1 MKKNITEIK
10 MGADSGGKQ
19 AIERLVRAYGFKSRQ
34 ALSDHLGVSKSTMA
48 NRYLRDSFPADWVI
62 QCNLETNASLL
73 WLSTGQGEMFPD
85 GRRKKESLENI
96 IAPTIRRVKLVGGK
110 LNTDSSVVLDSE
122 LITKEIKKPLIV
134 DDNNSWYLLDTE
146 ESGVQDGLWLVDIE
160 GMHSIKKITKIPVS
174 KIRVF
179 DNDVTFDCAIDE
191 INFVGRVYLMISRN

>member
-1 MKKNITEIK
+1 

-122 LITKEIKKPLIV
+122 LIAKEIKKPLIV
-134 DDNNSWYLLDTE
+134 DDGNSWYLLDTE

-191 INFVGRVYLMISRN
+191 INFIGRVYLMISRN

>member
-122 LITKEIKKPLIV
+122 LIAKEIKKPLMV
-134 DDNNSWYLLDTE
+134 DDGNSWYLLDTE

-160 GMHSIKKITKIPVS
+160 GMHSIKKISKIPVS

>member
-19 AIERLVRAYGFKSRQ
+19 AIERLVNAYGFKSRQ

-85 GRRKKESLENI
+85 VEKKRESLKNI
-96 IAPTIRRVKLVGGK
+96 ITPTIQRVKLVGGN
-110 LNTDSSVVLDSE
+110 LNDDAPVILDNQ

-134 DDNNSWYLLDTE
+134 DNNNTWYLLNTE
-146 ESGVQDGLWLVDIE
+146 EPDVQDGLWLIDIE

-174 KIRVF
+174 KIRVCG
-179 DNDVTFDCAIDE
+179 NDVTFDCAINE
-191 INFVGRVYLMISRN
+191 INFIGRVYLEITRY

>member
-62 QCNLETNASLL
+62 QCNLETSASLL

-85 GRRKKESLENI
+85 GERKKESLENI
-96 IAPTIRRVKLVGGK
+96 IAPTIQRVRLAGGK
-110 LNTDSSVVLDSE
+110 LNIDSAVVLDSE
-122 LITKEIKKPLIV
+122 LIAKGMKKPLVV
-134 DDNNSWYLLDTE
+134 DDGNSWHLLDTE
-146 ESGVQDGLWLVDIE
+146 EPDVQDGLWLVDIQ
-160 GMHSIKKITKIPVS
+160 GMNSIKKITKIPVN
-174 KIRVF
+174 KIRVS

-191 INFVGRVYLMISRN
+191 INFVGRVYLMISRY

>member
-62 QCNLETNASLL
+62 QCNLETSASLL

-85 GRRKKESLENI
+85 GERKKESLENI
-96 IAPTIRRVKLVGGK
+96 IAPTIQRVRLAGGK
-110 LNTDSSVVLDSE
+110 LNIDSPVVLDSE
-122 LITKEIKKPLIV
+122 LIAKGVRKPLVV
-134 DDNNSWYLLDTE
+134 DDGNSWYLLDTE
-146 ESGVQDGLWLVDIE
+146 EPDVQDGLWLVDIQ
-160 GMHSIKKITKIPVS
+160 GMNSIKKITKIPVN
-174 KIRVF
+174 KIRVS

-191 INFVGRVYLMISRN
+191 INFVGRVYLMISRH